1 MMMVMMRKALVGAAL
16 FLALLLAA
24 DGLAAEGYRVILRN
38 GSWVHAR
45 QKPAVD
51 DGKARIRLL
60 SGGVSVVAA
69 DSIDWEA
76 TERWNQEA
84 DTTGKPAVDDSR
96 ASVVAPPGTVTL
108 VGSPPGSVSEERT
121 PEPPRALL
129 GTDDKRSRMRARY
142 QVLEAE
148 LRGLRTQK
156 RELELRASNL
166 VNLDEAAK
174 VRRQAADSDG
184 RINAILTE
192 QKSLLTEAETIT
204 SPVGDEP
211 KMRQRIRFL
220 DAEILKLRQEKREF
234 ERQAA
239 NMINLDEA
247 KRVRARADALTAKI
261 QSLEAERQRLT
272 TRLSGARP

>member
-1 MMMVMMRKALVGAAL
+1 MMRKALVGAAL
-16 FLALLLAA
+16 FLAFLLAA
-24 DGLAAEGYRVILRN
+24 DSLAAEGYRVILRN

-45 QKPAVD
+45 QKPTVG

-60 SGGVSVVAA
+60 EGGGVAVVAA

-76 TERWNQEA
+76 TERWNRQP
-84 DTTGKPAVDDSR
+84 DTTGRPAADVSR
-96 ASVVAPPGTVTL
+96 ASVVAPAGTVTL
-108 VGSPPGSVSEERT
+108 VGSPPGSVPEERT

-142 QVLEAE
+142 QVLDVE
-148 LRGLRTQK
+148 LLRLRAQK

-166 VNLDEAAK
+166 VNLDEASK
-174 VRRQAADSDG
+174 VRGQAAALDG
-184 RINAILTE
+184 RINAILAE
-192 QKSLLTEAETIT
+192 QKSLLTEADTIT
-204 SPVGDEP
+204 SPVGEAP
-211 KMRQRIRFL
+211 EMRQRIRFL
-220 DAEILKLRQEKREF
+220 DAAILKLRQEKRQF

-261 QSLEAERQRLT
+261 QNLEAERQRLT
-272 TRLSGARP
+272 TRLSGTRP